1 MAVSAEWS
9 PPNAPPLRA
18 GSSDDSGPPS
28 GRRWLVRLLL
38 AALVIWSV
46 AVRAWDASVGL
57 HGGESFDERFSLA
70 NVAGVLAGK
79 GLGPQQAYYPS
90 LSYLPQAAVLVAA
103 EGLHRATGIAALGI
117 YTRKGGWSPTA
128 YFLCR
133 LTNVAFGAL
142 SLVLVFVV
150 GRRLFGDAEGLAAA
164 AVLAAF
170 RRHVV
175 SSAHFKP
182 DMLVLLLTL
191 LTFYWALLAVWRP
204 RRRAFLRAGVGV
216 GLATAAKYTGAGA
229 ALAVTAAALL
239 GWRDRQ
245 QLRRRLGWLL
255 LAGVAAVAT
264 FLLLNPWV
272 ADLYRFLMELAHG
285 YSVTGV
291 QEHSSPW
298 VVLQRATISVLTH
311 HGWTAWFVGGGVV
324 ALAWRVVRPAAWQ
337 PAWDE
342 HRRTGAILLL
352 VQTVGYDLAHAAVFP
367 AFRAQNILPIAP
379 FTSLVAGW
387 AMVEAYR
394 FLARAWRPVRHPA
407 FAAALTLIAT
417 AALFAKPAL
426 EVYRRAVPSS
436 WEVAAEALYARLDTP
451 ALRSAAYHG
460 DHAELALAARRHTL
474 VTFRARHSPP
484 GGDADP
490 ILADAEAFSATSPP
504 SWPKG
509 PPPGESVAVT
519 ARPFRSRGEDVTIL
533 LHPWRLVRTDEL
545 RLAPTPTAGLA
556 ADLPRDVEGG
566 AAVSI
571 SLWRRRLA
579 RGRIELV
586 LQPGG
591 RRLPLYL
598 SDRRR
603 GDQQLATRRFLLPPG
618 TLQVELVDPT
628 PPPRP
633 PRLELHH
640 WVMP

>member
-1 MAVSAEWS
+1 M
-9 PPNAPPLRA
+9 
-18 GSSDDSGPPS
+18 
-28 GRRWLVRLLL
+28 RLLL

-103 EGLHRATGIAALGI
+103 DGLHRATGIAALGI
-117 YTRKGGWSPTA
+117 YTRKGGWSSTA
-128 YFLCR
+128 YLLCR

-182 DMLVLLLTL
+182 DILVLLLTL

-229 ALAVTAAALL
+229 ALAVTAAALV

-245 QLRRRLGWLL
+245 QLPRRLGWLL
-255 LAGVAAVAT
+255 LAGVVAVAT

-272 ADLYRFLMELAHG
+272 RDLYRFLMELAHG

-298 VVLQRATISVLTH
+298 VVLRRATVSVLTH

-324 ALAWRVVRPAAWQ
+324 ALAWRVARPAAWQ
-337 PAWDE
+337 PAWDD
-342 HRRTGAILLL
+342 HRHAGAILLL

-394 FLARAWRPVRHPA
+394 WLARAWRPARHQA
-407 FAAALTLIAT
+407 FAAALASIA
-417 AALFAKPAL
+417 AVALLAKPAL
-426 EVYRRAVPSS
+426 EVYRRAVPST
-436 WEVAAEALYARLDTP
+436 WEVAAEAVFSKLDTP
-451 ALRSAAYHG
+451 ALRSVAYHG
-460 DHAELALAARRHTL
+460 DHADFALAARRHTL
-474 VTFRARHSPP
+474 VTFRAQPSKRS
-484 GGDADP
+484 GDADP
-490 ILADAEAFSATSPP
+490 LFSDAEVYSAASPP
-504 SWPKG
+504 TWPKG
-509 PPPGESVAVT
+509 PPPGESIAVT
-519 ARPFRSRGEDVTIL
+519 AQPFRSRGETVTL
-533 LHPWRLVRTDEL
+533 QLHPWRLVRTDPL
-545 RLAPTPTAGLA
+545 QLAPAPEGRLA
-556 ADLPRDVEGG
+556 ADLPADLESG
-566 AAVSI
+566 AVVSI
-571 SLWRRRLA
+571 SLWRHRRA
-579 RGRIELV
+579 RGRVELV
-586 LQPGG
+586 LRPNG
-591 RRLPLYL
+591 RRLPLFL

-603 GDQQLATRRFLLPPG
+603 GDQQLATRRFPLPPG
-618 TLQVELVDPT
+618 ARRVELVNPT
-628 PPPRP
+628 PPLRP
-633 PRLELHH
+633 PRLEVHR
-640 WVMP
+640 WMMP

>member
-1 MAVSAEWS
+1 M
-9 PPNAPPLRA
+9 P
-18 GSSDDSGPPS
+18 PPS
-28 GRRWLVRLLL
+28 RSFRRSAPRDDAGHRWLVRLLL

-70 NVAGVLAGK
+70 NVGGVLAGK

-90 LSYLPQAAVLVAA
+90 LSYLPQAAVLFAA
-103 EGLHRATGIAALGI
+103 DGLHRATGIAAFGI

-175 SSAHFKP
+175 SSGHFKP
-182 DMLVLLLTL
+182 DILVLLLTL
-191 LTFYWALLAVWRP
+191 LTFHWALLAVRRP

-229 ALAVTAAALL
+229 ALAVTAAALV

-245 QLRRRLGWLL
+245 ELRRRLGWLL
-255 LAGVAAVAT
+255 LAGVAAVVT

-272 ADLYRFLMELAHG
+272 RDLYRFLMELAHG

-298 VVLQRATISVLTH
+298 VVLRRATVSVLTH
-311 HGWTAWFVGGGVV
+311 HGWTAWFVVGGVV
-324 ALAWRVVRPAAWQ
+324 ALAWRVAKPAAWQ

-342 HRRTGAILLL
+342 HRRAGAILLL
-352 VQTVGYDLAHAAVFP
+352 VQTIGYDLAHAAVFP

-394 FLARAWRPVRHPA
+394 WAARAWRPARHPA
-407 FAAALTLIAT
+407 FAATLAAIAAVALL
-417 AALFAKPAL
+417 AKPAL
-426 EVYRRAVPSS
+426 EVYRRAVPGT
-436 WEVAAEALYARLDTP
+436 WEVGAEALYAKLDTP
-451 ALRSAAYHG
+451 ALRSVAYHG

-474 VTFRARHSPP
+474 VTFRAQPKAAT
-484 GGDADP
+484 ADTDP
-490 ILADAEAFSATSPP
+490 TLADAEVFSAAALPP
-504 SWPKG
+504 LTRGQPA
-509 PPPGESVAVT
+509 GESIAVT
-519 ARPFRSRGEDVTIL
+519 ARPFRSRGEAVTIL
-533 LHPWRLVRTDEL
+533 LHPWRLVRTDSL
-545 RLAPTPTAGLA
+545 PLPPTPAGRLAAELPT
-556 ADLPRDVEGG
+556 DLGG
-566 AAVSI
+566 GSAVSL
-571 SLWRRRLA
+571 SLWRHRLA
-579 RGRIELV
+579 RGRVELV

-591 RRLPLYL
+591 QRLPLYL
-598 SDRRR
+598 SARRR

-618 TLQVELVDPT
+618 TRRVELVDAVPSA
-628 PPPRP
+628 RA
-633 PRLELHH
+633 PRLELHR

>member
-1 MAVSAEWS
+1 MSSRAQRKDLDAPAATTAGEQDS
-9 PPNAPPLRA
+9 PSR
-18 GSSDDSGPPS
+18 
-28 GRRWLVRLLL
+28 RRWLVRLLL

-46 AVRAWDASVGL
+46 AVRTWDASVGL

-90 LSYLPQAAVLVAA
+90 LSYLPQAAVLFAT
-103 EGLHRATGIAALGI
+103 EGLHRATGIGALSI

-128 YFLCR
+128 YLLCR

-191 LTFYWALLAVWRP
+191 LTFCWALLAVWRP

-229 ALAVTAAALL
+229 ALAVTAAALV

-245 QLRRRLGWLL
+245 QRWRRIAWLL

-272 ADLYRFLMELAHG
+272 RDLYRFLMELAHG

-298 VVLQRATISVLTH
+298 VVLRRATISVLTH

-324 ALAWRVVRPAAWQ
+324 ALAWRVAKPAAWQ

-342 HRRTGAILLL
+342 HRRAGAILLL

-379 FTSLVAGW
+379 FTSLAAGW

-394 FLARAWRPVRHPA
+394 FLARAWRPARLPA
-407 FAAALTLIAT
+407 FAATLAAIAAVTLLT
-417 AALFAKPAL
+417 KPAV
-426 EVYRRAVPSS
+426 EVYRRAVPST
-436 WEVAAEALYARLDTP
+436 WEAAAEAVYAKLGTP

-460 DHAELALAARRHTL
+460 DHAAFALAARRHTL
-474 VTFRARHSPP
+474 VTFSAQPSAWS
-484 GGDADP
+484 GDADP
-490 ILADAEAFSATSPP
+490 LFADAEVYSAAAPP
-504 SWPKG
+504 PWPQG
-509 PPPGESVAVT
+509 PPPGESSAVA
-519 ARPFRSRGEDVTIL
+519 ARPFRSRGETVTLL
-533 LHPWRLVRTDEL
+533 LHPWRLVRTDSL
-545 RLAPTPTAGLA
+545 QLAPTPEGHLA
-556 ADLPRDVEGG
+556 ADLPADFENG

-571 SLWRRRLA
+571 SLWRHRRA
-579 RGRIELV
+579 RGRVELV

-603 GDQQLATRRFLLPPG
+603 GDQRLATRRFLLPPG
-618 TLQVELVDPT
+618 TRQVVLVDT
-628 PPPRP
+628 APPARP
-633 PRLELHH
+633 PRLEIHR
-640 WVMP
+640 WAMP